1 MNLCDVLVHI
11 NEELSVE
18 QRNALEEDMRALPG
32 VVAPRFNPGQD
43 HLMLVAFDSDK
54 VTHTSLLGRVRTH
67 GYQAQLIGA

>member
-11 NEELSVE
+11 NEALSAAQKNE
-18 QRNALEEDMRALPG
+18 LEEDMRDVPG

-54 VTHTSLLGRVRTH
+54 VNHALLLGRVRAH

>member
-11 NEELSVE
+11 NEALSVE
-18 QRNALEEDMRALPG
+18 QRNALEEEMRALPG
-32 VVAPRFNPGQD
+32 VVAPRFNPGRD

-54 VTHTSLLGRVRTH
+54 VTHASLLGSVRAH